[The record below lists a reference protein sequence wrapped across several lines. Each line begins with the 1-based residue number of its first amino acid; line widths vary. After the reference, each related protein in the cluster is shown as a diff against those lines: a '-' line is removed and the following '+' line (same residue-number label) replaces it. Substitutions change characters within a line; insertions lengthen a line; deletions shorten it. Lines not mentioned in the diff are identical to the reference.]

1 MPTACKTQS
10 HHSKLKQKNKDAEVK
25 NMFTKKA
32 MKKRDRLVRRMNF
45 VRFLDLI
52 DGRIELVQAFKERY
66 QHVFYAE

>member
-1 MPTACKTQS
+1 MLFSRKRAI
-10 HHSKLKQKNKDAEVK
+10 E
-25 NMFTKKA
+25 
-32 MKKRDRLVRRMNF
+32 KRDRLVRRMNF